1 MQQGRKRR
9 RPNQAELFETP
20 SDRPSWLELPLHVRS
35 AVIQELARLL
45 RPPGRQ
51 QPQGGFQEVGD
62 E

>member
-1 MQQGRKRR
+1 MQPGHRQRQPR
-9 RPNQAELFETP
+9 QAELFETP

-45 RPPGRQ
+45 GSLQ
-51 QPQGGFQEVGD
+51 HLQPQSEGREVGD